1 MSPVSYSHFF
11 VVPKVTS

>member
-1 MSPVSYSHFF
+1 LKDYFF